1 MKQLEMLKKAM
12 AGKGLP
18 YGWTYCFNEQCVVKD
33 ECVRFLSTRFLSE
46 KRHSGNAVFPSAWR
60 NGNCQYYEKLR
71 IAKLAWGFDHLYRN
85 VTLKDASTLRCRL
98 RGYLGSKGQYY
109 RYKLGQLLLLP
120 KQQLEIK
127 ELFHSYGYDD
137 VEFDHFKET
146 FVSYQPDFPQAHSDE
161 ASSQPDGSNAQPD
174 DDVSERDDAN
184 AQSEKNLAERD
195 LFYWGV

>member
-1 MKQLEMLKKAM
+1 MKQFEMLKKAM

-18 YGWTYCFNEQCVVKD
+18 YGWTYCFNEQCIVKE

-71 IAKLAWGFDHLYRN
+71 IAKLAWGFDHLYCN
-85 VTLKDASTLRCRL
+85 VTLKDAPTLRCRL

-161 ASSQPDGSNAQPD
+161 ASSQPEDSI
-174 DDVSERDDAN
+174 SERDDAN

-195 LFYWGV
+195 LFY

>member
-18 YGWTYCFNEQCVVKD
+18 YGWTYCFNEQCIVKE

-85 VTLKDASTLRCRL
+85 VTLKDAPTLRCRL

-161 ASSQPDGSNAQPD
+161 ASSQLEDSI
-174 DDVSERDDAN
+174 SERGDAN
-184 AQSEKNLAERD
+184 SQSEKNLAERD

>member
-18 YGWTYCFNEQCVVKD
+18 YGWTYCFNEQCVVKE

-46 KRHSGNAVFPSAWR
+46 KRHSGNAVFPSAWC

-71 IAKLAWGFDHLYRN
+71 IAKLAWGFDHLYCN
-85 VTLKDASTLRCRL
+85 VTLKDAPTLRCRL

-109 RYKLGQLLLLP
+109 RYKLGQLLLLQ

-161 ASSQPDGSNAQPD
+161 ASSQLEDSI
-174 DDVSERDDAN
+174 SERDDAN
-184 AQSEKNLAERD
+184 SQSEKNLAERD

>member
-18 YGWTYCFNEQCVVKD
+18 YGWTYCFNEQCVVKK

-85 VTLKDASTLRCRL
+85 VTLKDAPTLRCRL

-161 ASSQPDGSNAQPD
+161 ASSQLEDSI
-174 DDVSERDDAN
+174 SERDDAN
-184 AQSEKNLAERD
+184 SQSEKNLAERD

>member
-1 MKQLEMLKKAM
+1 
-12 AGKGLP
+12 
-18 YGWTYCFNEQCVVKD
+18 
-33 ECVRFLSTRFLSE
+33 
-46 KRHSGNAVFPSAWR
+46 
-60 NGNCQYYEKLR
+60 
-71 IAKLAWGFDHLYRN
+71 
-85 VTLKDASTLRCRL
+85 
-98 RGYLGSKGQYY
+98 
-109 RYKLGQLLLLP
+109 
-120 KQQLEIK
+120 
-127 ELFHSYGYDD
+127 GYDD

>member
-1 MKQLEMLKKAM
+1 MLKKAM

-85 VTLKDASTLRCRL
+85 VTLKDAPTLRCRL

-161 ASSQPDGSNAQPD
+161 ASSLPEDSI
-174 DDVSERDDAN
+174 SERDDAN
-184 AQSEKNLAERD
+184 SQSEKNLAERD

>member
-1 MKQLEMLKKAM
+1 MLKKAM
-12 AGKGLP
+12 AGKSLP
-18 YGWTYCFNEQCVVKD
+18 YGWIYCFNEQCFVKE

-71 IAKLAWGFDHLYRN
+71 IAKLAWGFDHLYCN
-85 VTLKDASTLRCRL
+85 VTLKDAPTLRCRL

-161 ASSQPDGSNAQPD
+161 ASSQLEDSI
-174 DDVSERDDAN
+174 SERDDAN
-184 AQSEKNLAERD
+184 SQSEKNLAERD

>member
-1 MKQLEMLKKAM
+1 MLKKAM

-85 VTLKDASTLRCRL
+85 VTLKDAPTLRCRL

-161 ASSQPDGSNAQPD
+161 ASSQPEDSI
-174 DDVSERDDAN
+174 SERDDAN

>member
-18 YGWTYCFNEQCVVKD
+18 YGWTYCFNEQCIVKE

-85 VTLKDASTLRCRL
+85 VTLKDAPTLRCRL

-161 ASSQPDGSNAQPD
+161 ASSQLEDSI
-174 DDVSERDDAN
+174 SERDDAN
-184 AQSEKNLAERD
+184 SQSEKNFAERD

>member
-71 IAKLAWGFDHLYRN
+71 IAKLAWGFHPMTHLLYP
-85 VTLKDASTLRCRL
+85 
-98 RGYLGSKGQYY
+98 SKSIMEVS
-109 RYKLGQLLLLP
+109 RFREKVSRFRH
-120 KQQLEIK
+120 LE
-127 ELFHSYGYDD
+127 
-137 VEFDHFKET
+137 
-146 FVSYQPDFPQAHSDE
+146 
-161 ASSQPDGSNAQPD
+161 
-174 DDVSERDDAN
+174 R
-184 AQSEKNLAERD
+184 
-195 LFYWGV
+195 

>member
-18 YGWTYCFNEQCVVKD
+18 YGWTYCFNEQCVVKE

-85 VTLKDASTLRCRL
+85 VTLKDAPTLRCRL

-109 RYKLGQLLLLP
+109 RYKLGQQKLVP
-120 KQQLEIK
+120 EQQEHIKQLFARFGYKDVDFDYFAEEI
-127 ELFHSYGYDD
+127 
-137 VEFDHFKET
+137 
-146 FVSYQPDFPQAHSDE
+146 DFTSI
-161 ASSQPDGSNAQPD
+161 
-174 DDVSERDDAN
+174 
-184 AQSEKNLAERD
+184 
-195 LFYWGV
+195 

>member
-1 MKQLEMLKKAM
+1 MLKKAM

-18 YGWTYCFNEQCVVKD
+18 YGWTYCFNEQCVIKD

-46 KRHSGNAVFPSAWR
+46 KCHSGNAVFPSAWR

-71 IAKLAWGFDHLYRN
+71 IAKLAWGFDHLYCN
-85 VTLKDASTLRCRL
+85 VTLKDAPTLRCRL

-161 ASSQPDGSNAQPD
+161 ASSQLEDSI
-174 DDVSERDDAN
+174 SERDDAN
-184 AQSEKNLAERD
+184 SQSEKNFAERD